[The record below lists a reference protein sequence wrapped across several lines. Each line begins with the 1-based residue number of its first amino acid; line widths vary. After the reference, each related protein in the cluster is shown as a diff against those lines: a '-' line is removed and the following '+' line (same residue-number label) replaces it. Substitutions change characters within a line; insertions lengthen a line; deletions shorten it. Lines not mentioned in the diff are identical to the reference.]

1 MLSITESNKQTQI
14 VIIADQQSSKIMK
27 QTVGNPFVK
36 YNINQKFMF
45 DTENVVL

>member
-1 MLSITESNKQTQI
+1 
-14 VIIADQQSSKIMK
+14 MK

-45 DTENVVL
+45 DTENVVLWYNQD